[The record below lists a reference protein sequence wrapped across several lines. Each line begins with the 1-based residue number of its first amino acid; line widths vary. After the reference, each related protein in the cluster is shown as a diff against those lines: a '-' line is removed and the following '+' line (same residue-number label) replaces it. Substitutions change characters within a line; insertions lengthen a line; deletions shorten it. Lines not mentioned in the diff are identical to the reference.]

1 MQYLGRADMKVLVKL
16 TLICVEFDKNKDML
30 SLGMASEKLEESSK
44 SEVKQNTENSI
55 GCKWSLPFAF

>member
-1 MQYLGRADMKVLVKL
+1 MKVLVKL